1 MDAFSDAD
9 EANQDQSLQQL
20 AEDLDMILPPSE
32 MTHARSIAE
41 NTRTT
46 TETVE
51 RLLDEPSQPMVPAPI
66 GGRPPLRR
74 EASAPP
80 PSQPPPPAPA
90 PPEMSELSGNPPE
103 SLSLMQ
109 LRRLV
114 TEMPKI
120 EPAPYAFTYQDAAT
134 LPEEVEEWF
143 AYSNEEKANIL
154 RAQSSFDAEWRA
166 YNNRAFT
173 GDQDESLDWRTIPLD
188 MRREY
193 MSKLVEGLQETE
205 LAKRLRQLEALVYLC
220 LGCWKETAGLKSRNY
235 THSASSSFSQPT
247 ASPDTTDSR
256 PSISPQKQR
265 EKAVKAIYS
274 KSGVQLDWLKTNTL
288 MLFEIKALQPIF
300 DVVRDAC
307 LRECSPSTSKSE
319 NNAMQ
324 IETERRET
332 WCVLTIFYVCLEVAR
347 ATEDETERLALRA
360 QIMTLE
366 PNLLI
371 FLGDIINKLRWDPS
385 IRGVLQRTDPREQ
398 TEKGPSAKLLLLT
411 WKSVL
416 VCLGGLPEVEKAKDS
431 FQDPRKD
438 DEEDKG
444 PTITAS
450 PLDYHSFRQEISSKY
465 PAYNPPPAY
474 FPMEPESKSM
484 LPPLRVNPSKPA
496 STTVPGQPAQH
507 GTSILHQPVHIA
519 TPAPSPPPSPQVG
532 KGGKKQNYQTNN
544 LFPFFY
550 PPLDESSNQIGGK
563 GSTTMQDVLVG
574 RKWQGSDIPT
584 SILEA
589 AELFSGR
596 MVATRALKQLW
607 EERVEFMKFER
618 GWTGA
623 EDDEDVRP
631 MKLES
636 SEEEK
641 KADESPKNFDGS
653 VTERLQAVENFYRDG
668 LPHLQ
673 SIVMVLMKTILANV
687 TSLITQSTAAQ
698 SGVQG
703 SFHFQQENATGT
715 QNKIETN
722 GFANEILFDVSK
734 LGNDELDKMRGEEIA
749 AKAVTGLLL
758 LMLKWFKVSHVL
770 KFEYLTQLLVDANYI
785 PMVLKLL
792 QTQEIEKIV
801 NYKCE
806 NEDYNFFHY
815 CRSHS
820 RLGLQEDNASPAVSD
835 SSSEEDEAAPP
846 PIRRRRDEEDNQAHP
861 EPMIPPTVD
870 ELGIPTTAL
879 PSEPI
884 TNFSWRNFYS
894 SINFLRILQKV
905 CKRKAHRALMLITYK
920 SITHLKKSLKVPQP
934 ELRLYTLKLFKNQVP
949 YCGRKWRQSN
959 MRVITAVYLHCR
971 PTLRDDWLSTQDM
984 DQEIEQAVPM
994 EQSLRSLTHWFNL
1007 RRWPEGMGAVKGV
1020 LKEEQDFF
1028 WRELDKSGGWEAMT
1042 GLGLPMRGSLADE
1055 SDGGW
1060 GDGSG
1065 IDGMQ
1070 SLSLGGPL
1078 EGW

>member
-9 EANQDQSLQQL
+9 EASQDQSLQQL
-20 AEDLDMILPPSE
+20 AADLDMILPPSD
-32 MTHARSIAE
+32 MTNARSNAE
-41 NTRTT
+41 NIRST

-51 RLLDEPSQPMVPAPI
+51 RLLDGSSQTTTPAPA

-90 PPEMSELSGNPPE
+90 PPEMSELSGNPTD
-103 SLSLMQ
+103 SLSIMQ

-114 TEMPKI
+114 TEMPRI
-120 EPAPYAFTYQDAAT
+120 EPTPYAFTYQDAAT
-134 LPEEVEEWF
+134 LPEELEEWF

-173 GDQDESLDWRTIPLD
+173 GDQDESLDWRTTPLEK
-188 MRREY
+188 RREY
-193 MSKLVEGLQETE
+193 MSKLIEGLQETD

-235 THSASSSFSQPT
+235 THSASSSISQPS
-247 ASPDTTDSR
+247 ASPDMSDSR
-256 PSISPQKQR
+256 PTISAEKQR

-307 LRECSPSTSKSE
+307 LRECSPSASNLE

-332 WCVLTIFYVCLEVAR
+332 WCVLTILYVCLEVAR

-371 FLGDIINKLRWDPS
+371 FLGDIMNKLRWDPS
-385 IRGVLQRTDPREQ
+385 IRGVLQKIDLKDQ
-398 TEKGPSAKLLLLT
+398 TERGPSSKLLLVT

-416 VCLGGLPEVEKAKDS
+416 VCLGGLPEVKKAKDS
-431 FQDPRKD
+431 FQDPRKED
-438 DEEDKG
+438 KKDKG
-444 PTITAS
+444 PMITAS

-474 FPMEPESKSM
+474 FPMEPDTKSM
-484 LPPLRVNPSKPA
+484 LPPLRVNPSKPT

-589 AELFSGR
+589 AQLFSGR

-623 EDDEDVRP
+623 EDDEDIRP

-641 KADESPKNFDGS
+641 KADESSKNYDGS

-673 SIVMVLMKTILANV
+673 SIVMVLMKSILV
-687 TSLITQSTAAQ
+687 TVTNLITNPAP

-703 SFHFQQENATGT
+703 GFHFQQENPTGT

-722 GFANEILFDVSK
+722 GVTNEIMFDVSK
-734 LGNDELDKMRGEEIA
+734 LGNDELDRIRGEEIA

-758 LMLKWFKVSHVL
+758 LLLKWFKVSHVL

-785 PMVLKLL
+785 PVVLKLL
-792 QTQEIEKIV
+792 SQQEVEKLI

-806 NEDYNFFHY
+806 NEDYNFFQY

-820 RLGLQEDNASPAVSD
+820 RTGLQEETTSPAVSD
-835 SSSEEDEAAPP
+835 SSSEEDEAVPP
-846 PIRRRRDEEDNQAHP
+846 PIRRRRDEEEKQPPP
-861 EPMIPPTVD
+861 EPMIPPAVD

-884 TNFSWRNFYS
+884 TSFSWRNFYS
-894 SINFLRILQKV
+894 SINFLRILQKI
-905 CKRKAHRALMLITYK
+905 CKRKVHRAVMLVSYK
-920 SITHLKKSLKVPQP
+920 SMTHLKKTLKVPQP
-934 ELRLYTLKLFKNQVP
+934 ELRLYTLKLFKDQVP

-959 MRVITAVYLHCR
+959 MRIITAIYLHCR
-971 PTLRDDWLSTQDM
+971 PTLRDDWLSSQDV
-984 DQEIEQAVPM
+984 DQDVEQSVPM

-1007 RRWPEGMGAVKGV
+1007 RRWPEGMGAVRGV

-1042 GLGLPMRGSLADE
+1042 GLGLPMRGSLVDE

-1060 GDGSG
+1060 GNGG
-1065 IDGMQ
+1065 GVEGMQ
-1070 SLSLGGPL
+1070 SLTLGGPL